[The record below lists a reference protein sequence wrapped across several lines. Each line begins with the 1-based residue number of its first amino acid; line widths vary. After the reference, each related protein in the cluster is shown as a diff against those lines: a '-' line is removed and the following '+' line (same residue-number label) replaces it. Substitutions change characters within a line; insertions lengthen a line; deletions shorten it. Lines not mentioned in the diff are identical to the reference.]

1 MFSIR
6 PVISSVLLL
15 IDRLFKALVN
25 SSSFEALERELQEA
39 GQEFLGQLLTT
50 ILEAVD
56 IRLMNQRDRERLRA
70 VGKRQRELISL
81 AGRITINRRLYRD
94 QKNRPVRISPGPTSW
109 SNPPCQTNTQRRKG
123 MPVSGD
129 H

>member
-94 QKNRPVRISPGPTSW
+94 QKKQASTYFSW
-109 SNPPCQTNTQRRKG
+109 TNIL
-123 MPVSGD
+123 V
-129 H
+129 